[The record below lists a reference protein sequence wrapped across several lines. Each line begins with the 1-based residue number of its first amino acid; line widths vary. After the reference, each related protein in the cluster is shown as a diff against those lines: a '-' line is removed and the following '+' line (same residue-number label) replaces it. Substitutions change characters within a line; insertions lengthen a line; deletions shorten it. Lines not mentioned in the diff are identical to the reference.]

1 MTSLETKYSFIIISN
16 FIFQNSIKSLSGNSQ
31 IPKKAP
37 YPFFLDRKNHI
48 ITLNILFSNYE
59 YF

>member
-1 MTSLETKYSFIIISN
+1 MTSLKTKYSFIIISN
-16 FIFQNSIKSLSGNSQ
+16 FIFQNSIKSLSGNPQ
-31 IPKKAP
+31 ILKKAP